1 MVPQEHLPLWDKI
14 QSFPIDDGTAVV
26 PFSAKLAATQ
36 KWSIEFTHRAI
47 EEYRKFILLCC
58 ISEKG
63 ASPSRTV
70 DEVWHLHLT
79 YTQSYW
85 KDLCRDTLGKDIHHH
100 PSSGGDQEDHK
111 HQEWYK
117 ETLAQYRSLFD
128 VDPPSDV
135 WPPPEPGVSIPEEPR
150 VTWNRS
156 AVASVVILLL
166 SPFLFIDGVYHTL
179 SPFTLGGPHFL
190 VFFPLYG
197 AALFFSYVIYRWQV
211 KRSIDG
217 VVADYFPTD
226 VSTFQM
232 ADLLYGRH
240 RALQA
245 SIIDLTRRELIEVTK
260 DNFFQVKKA
269 KYRTFPK
276 EENPLITAY
285 AEAEDG
291 SIHAYDELYDK
302 WYTRGKFSHPALEAL
317 NKFGRRPE
325 SFARAYLFHFAFY
338 MMLLVRCI
346 QAMMNDR
353 PFVLLLLEAAVL
365 SVLFFVALRS
375 FSKSSLVRARVKER
389 LERLVSKDAE
399 LVSKF
404 ALEGIPA
411 INGLTEGV
419 LLTGI
424 FASYTPVSSWGSSNG
439 GSSCSGGSSCGG
451 GSCGGG
457 GGGGCG
463 GCGGG
468 D

>member
-1 MVPQEHLPLWDKI
+1 MVPQEHRPLWDKI
-14 QSFPIDDGTAVV
+14 QSFPIDDGKAVV
-26 PFSAKLAATQ
+26 PFSSKLATAQ
-36 KWSIEFTHRAI
+36 KWSIEFTQKAI

-63 ASPSRTV
+63 ASPSQTV

-85 KDLCRDTLGKDIHHH
+85 KDFCRDTLGKDIHHH
-100 PSSGGDQEDHK
+100 PSSGGDQENHK

-117 ETLAQYRSLFD
+117 ETLALYRSIFD
-128 VDPPSDV
+128 IDPPSDI

-156 AVASVVILLL
+156 AVVSVVILLL
-166 SPFLFIDGVYHTL
+166 LPILLIDGMYHTL

-197 AALFFSYVIYRWQV
+197 AALLFSYIIYRWQV
-211 KRSIDG
+211 KRSIEE
-217 VVADYFPTD
+217 VIKDYFPAD
-226 VSTFQM
+226 ASAFQM

-245 SIIDLTRRELIEVTK
+245 SIIDLTRRELIEVK
-260 DNFFQVKKA
+260 RGSSFQVKKA
-269 KYRTFPK
+269 RFRTYPD
-276 EENPLITAY
+276 EQNPLITAY
-285 AEAEDG
+285 VETEDD
-291 SIHAYDELYDK
+291 SIHSYDDLYDK
-302 WYTRGKFSHPALEAL
+302 WYKQGNFSHPALVAL
-317 NKFGRRPE
+317 DKFGRRPE
-325 SFARAYLFHFAFY
+325 SFARVYLFHLAFY
-338 MMLLVRCI
+338 AMLLIRCT
-346 QAMMNDR
+346 QAMVNDR
-353 PFVLLLLEAAVL
+353 PYILLLLEAAVL
-365 SVLFFVALRS
+365 SVLFFVAQRS
-375 FSKSSLVRARVKER
+375 FSKSSLIRAGVKER

-411 INGLTEGV
+411 MNGLTEGV
-419 LLTGI
+419 LLTAL
-424 FASYTPVSSWGSSNG
+424 FATYTPVSSWSSSDGS
-439 GSSCSGGSSCGG
+439 SSCSGGSSCGG

-457 GGGGCG
+457 GGCG